1 MINKIFNKD
10 FYPTPEHVIA
20 QMMENEQ
27 VEGKKFL
34 EPSAGKGDIVDWLWE
49 HGADDVIACETDKNL
64 QKLLNG
70 KCRLVSEDFLNLR
83 SEDVSHVDYIV
94 MNPPFAEA
102 DKHILHAW
110 DIAPSGCVII
120 ALKGHRF
127 SSRWYKL
134 ETAEDYEE
142 HKKRCNI
149 NKQLDDLIAYNGKK
163 ESLGCCFKDAERVTD
178 VEVDMVKLFKQGSK
192 EDEWE
197 GYFDMEEDLEELAAG
212 KEGIMTYDAV
222 RDLVNRYRSAVDMWD
237 EVVEKS
243 NRLNELTDTFS
254 KNGIKFRAR
263 SDRNGFVVQKDEFK
277 KSLQKDAWNYIF
289 SNLKLERY
297 VTQGVR
303 NTIYKFIEDQQHI
316 PFTMKNIYR
325 MLDCIVQTHGERME
339 QCISEAFDTL
349 CSFSS
354 DNCTAGETWRTNL
367 NYMVNRR
374 FIVPYMCDGY
384 IRYRNYAPNPYVNIV
399 YSIDKINDFIKA
411 INYMVTPERKT
422 PEFHQYEVE
431 EMHLLWGKWYD
442 WGEFRVRFYKKGTMH
457 MEFKDEKLWQEFNL
471 RAAKFKKWEIANN
484 ARRTNYNKQ
493 AM

>member
-20 QMMENEQ
+20 KMMENEQ

-34 EPSAGKGDIVDWLWE
+34 EPSAGKGNIVDWLWE
-49 HGADDVIACETDKNL
+49 HGAEDVIACETDKNL

-70 KCRLVSEDFLNLR
+70 KCRLVGDDFLKLR
-83 SEDVSHVDYIV
+83 SDDVSHVDYIV
-94 MNPPFAEA
+94 MNPPFTDAA
-102 DKHILHAW
+102 KHILHAW
-110 DIAPSGCVII
+110 DIAPSGCIII
-120 ALKGHRF
+120 ALKGHEY
-127 SSRWYKL
+127 SSWWNKF
-134 ETAEDYEE
+134 ETAGEHEE
-142 HKKRCNI
+142 RIKRYNI
-149 NKQLDDLIAYNGKK
+149 NKQLDELIAYNGKK

-192 EDEWE
+192 KDEWD

-237 EVVEKS
+237 EVVEKT
-243 NRLNELTDTFS
+243 NRLNELTDLFS
-254 KNGIKFRAR
+254 KYGIKFRATR
-263 SDRNGFVVQKDEFK
+263 PNSNGIVVQKEEFK

-289 SNLKLERY
+289 SNLNLDRY

-303 NTIYKFIEDQQHI
+303 DTINKFIENQQHI

-339 QCISEAFDTL
+339 QCISEAFDTI

-354 DNCTAGETWRTNL
+354 DNSTAGEKWRTNL

-374 FIVPYMCDGY
+374 FIVPYMCEGY
-384 IRYRNYAPNPYVNIV
+384 DQYRNNAANPYVVIR
-399 YSIDKINDFIKA
+399 YSNEKINDFIKA

-422 PEFHQYEVE
+422 PEFNQYQVGK
-431 EMHLLWGKWYD
+431 MCLSWGKWYD
-442 WGEFRVRFYKKGTMH
+442 WGEFRVRFYKKGTVH
-457 MEFKDEKLWQEFNL
+457 MEFKDEKLWQEFNF

-484 ARRTNYNKQ
+484 ARRTNYNK
-493 AM
+493 